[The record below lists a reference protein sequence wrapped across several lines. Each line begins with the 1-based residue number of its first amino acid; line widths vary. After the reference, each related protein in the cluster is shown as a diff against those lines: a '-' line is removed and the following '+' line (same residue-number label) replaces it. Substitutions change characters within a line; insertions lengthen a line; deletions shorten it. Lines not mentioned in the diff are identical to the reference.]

1 MLNTKFKDF
10 VDQLNEDSMNPD
22 TNRDM
27 LGLKDESL
35 PNPTNVNDYFRSK
48 NRTDVAPENI
58 PYPLEQINNMAS
70 NAFISIQNIEEI
82 LKLAKTN
89 AVIKDKTLIDVV
101 EKKVIKLKKDIV
113 DIDILSTKI
122 K

>member
-10 VDQLNEDSMNPD
+10 VQQLNEDDMIPD
-22 TNRDM
+22 TKRDM

-48 NRTDVAPENI
+48 ERTDVAPENV
-58 PYPLEQINNMAS
+58 PYPLGEVSNMTS
-70 NAFISIQNIEEI
+70 NAFIALQNLEGL
-82 LKLAKTN
+82 LKIAKTN

-101 EKKVIKLKKDIV
+101 EKKVLKLKKDIV
-113 DIDILSTKI
+113 DIDFLSTKI

>member
-10 VDQLNEDSMNPD
+10 VDQLNEDSINPD

>member
-10 VDQLNEDSMNPD
+10 VQQLNEDDMIPD
-22 TNRDM
+22 TKRDM

-35 PNPTNVNDYFRSK
+35 PNPTNVNDYFRFK
-48 NRTDVAPENI
+48 ERTDVAPENV
-58 PYPLEQINNMAS
+58 PYPLGEVSNMTS
-70 NAFISIQNIEEI
+70 NAFIALQNLEGL
-82 LKLAKTN
+82 LKIAKTN

-101 EKKVIKLKKDIV
+101 EKKVLKLKKDIV
-113 DIDILSTKI
+113 DIDFLSTKI

>member
-10 VDQLNEDSMNPD
+10 VDQLNEDSINPD

-58 PYPLEQINNMAS
+58 PYPLEQMNNMAS